1 MEKPIFTITGKET
14 NKVYKIYL
22 NGKVTG
28 FDEDVSI
35 FNQIPSSMNW
45 EVSTMKEKIFH
56 SIVKKLSEVITDF
69 GFGVENFYSVNSERA
84 LKSSEEQSKLSKPN
98 FSLRTVQSSKTK
110 VEK

>member
-1 MEKPIFTITGKET
+1 MKESIFKITTKDS
-14 NKVYKIYL
+14 NKVYDIYL
-22 NGKVTG
+22 NGNVKG
-28 FDEDVSI
+28 FDEDISI

-56 SIVKKLSEVITDF
+56 SIVKRLGEVITDF
-69 GFGVENFYSVNSERA
+69 GFDVETFYSVNSDRA

-98 FSLRTVQSSKTK
+98 FSLRTVQSSKAK

>member
-1 MEKPIFTITGKET
+1 MEKPIFTVKTKET
-14 NKVYKIYL
+14 NKKYEIYL
-22 NGKVTG
+22 NGNVVG

-56 SIVKKLSEVITDF
+56 SLVEKLSEVITGF
-69 GFGVENFYSVNSERA
+69 GFDVKTFYSVNSERA

-98 FSLRTVQSSKTK
+98 FSLKTVQSSKAK